1 MTIPTFAGTNH
12 LGYSWLDGMPGR
24 IAFQDNRMVLG
35 QGTKAFTLAD
45 TVGFGIKTQYT
56 IPLIIPASKRICL
69 KSEGSALNGAS
80 ICTTFG
86 EAGTNLSKWTRADGE
101 QFVNM
106 GQGYYQI
113 LNLDLKPDEPTPP
126 ANPVRKRSE
135 SDVDFQKRV
144 NQYNAAFDAYMIDK
158 KNYDDWRQYK
168 PAYSNSSNE
177 ILLFK

>member
-69 KSEGSALNGAS
+69 KSEGSALNSAS

-113 LNLDLKPDEPTPP
+113 LNLDPRPGVPTLP

-144 NQYNAAFDAYMIDK
+144 DQYNTAFDAYMIDK